1 MALNVLKTGQSL
13 SVVKSDGSALNFV
26 RVELSW
32 NSEGAPKPPYD
43 FDVTALEVNQNA
55 GTPGIGRAIHESR
68 VCFFNQKNT
77 PAIVHSGDNLTGSGD
92 GADEI
97 INIDLSK
104 VDPATNL
111 IPVLV
116 TLYESTKRGQ
126 NFQQTKGAKC
136 ELFNGESGEKL
147 AVVDLPDLIPGSTAA
162 IISAFDKSSG
172 AWKFV
177 AVNQGFVGKEIL
189 DFFQIYGIA

>member
-13 SVVKSDGSALNFV
+13 NVVKADNSALNHV
-26 RVELSW
+26 RIELSW
-32 NSEGAPKPPYD
+32 NADGAPKPPYD

-55 GTPGIGRAIHESR
+55 GTPGVGKAIDESR
-68 VCFFNQKNT
+68 VCFFNQKET
-77 PAIVHSGDNLTGSGD
+77 PAIVHSGDNRTGSGD
-92 GADEI
+92 GADET

-111 IPVLV
+111 IPVLI
-116 TLYESTKRGQ
+116 TLYDALKRGQ
-126 NFQQTKGAKC
+126 TFQQTKGAKC
-136 ELFNGESGEKL
+136 ELFNAESGELL
-147 AVVDLPDLIPGSTAA
+147 AVVDLPDLTPGSTAA

-177 AVNQGFVGKEIL
+177 AVNQGFVGKEIGN
-189 DFFQIYGIA
+189 FFEAYMV